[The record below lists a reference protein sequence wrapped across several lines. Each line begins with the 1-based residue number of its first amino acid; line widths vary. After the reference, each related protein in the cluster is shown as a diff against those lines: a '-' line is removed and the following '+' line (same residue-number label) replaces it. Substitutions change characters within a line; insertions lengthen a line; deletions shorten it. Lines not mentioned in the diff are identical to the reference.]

1 MLQDVVRTTAYDE
14 ALRRTVTP
22 GCRVI
27 DFGTGTGVL
36 SIFAARHGAGQVDAI
51 ERTAFVH
58 NAKRIAAASGQ
69 PHIRFHHADHESFST
84 DGQADVL
91 VSEWMGHFLFYEAML
106 EPLIAVRN
114 RWLKPG
120 GVMVPSKMMA
130 HAALVTDEQL
140 YEDLAFL
147 VWQPY
152 GIDFSCIA
160 DTPLKQCHLVAFE
173 PDQLLETVFDL
184 GTLDM
189 GSIERTPE
197 RLQGSARI
205 EQAAKVYGIAA
216 WFSMELAPEFAI
228 GTGPHDPETH
238 WYQVF
243 FPFLEAIEI
252 SPATDVTIAIEPPRE
267 GENDEATWRWSF
279 SDGVQTVAMSSVRTG
294 E

>member
-14 ALRRTVTP
+14 ALRRSVTA

-27 DFGTGTGVL
+27 DFGTGTGIL

-51 ERTAFVH
+51 ERTAFVRH
-58 NAKRIAAASGQ
+58 ARKIAAASGQ
-69 PHIRFHHADHESFST
+69 PQIRFHHANHESFTT
-84 DGQADVL
+84 DAQADVL

-106 EPLIAVRN
+106 EPLILVRD

-120 GVMVPSKMMA
+120 GIMIPGKVTA
-130 HAALVTDEQL
+130 HAALVTDEQC

-147 VWQPY
+147 MWQPY

-160 DTPLKQCHLVAFE
+160 DTPLKQCHLVALE
-173 PDQLLETVFDL
+173 PDQILETVFHL

-189 GSIERTPE
+189 ATIAGTPEVLQGKARVERT
-197 RLQGSARI
+197 AT
-205 EQAAKVYGIAA
+205 VYGIAA
-216 WFSMELAPEFAI
+216 WFSMELTPDFTI
-228 GTGPHDPETH
+228 GTGPNDPETH

-243 FPFLEAIEI
+243 FPFLEAIEV
-252 SPATDVTIAIEPPRE
+252 SPDAEITLSIRPPRE
-267 GENDEATWRWSF
+267 GEDKEAVWHWSF
-279 SDGVQTVAMSSVRTG
+279 SDGTQTVETTSVTTG